1 MILHQR
7 LEKKTRMP
15 NGLAILVSSLLLSV
29 LSVHAQNGSSS
40 EGQPPYGGTV
50 YIDGGWIT
58 PADTSS
64 FIEKVSLG
72 IERVTM
78 YDRRVPAFTDV
89 DAHSYEL
96 AYGNGVVV
104 VARVNTEFDEAT
116 ALTLADKWGFVLGQ
130 MPLGLIDHLGELH
143 IQPGD
148 ELMGGNGFT
157 NPTHVLIHEDHGAN
171 NLANGWAE
179 EEVLHELGHAVFQP
193 RVEDADWVAA
203 QNTDPCFISDYAR
216 DNPIRED
223 VAETLGPYLAMKFLS
238 ERVAEA
244 DGTKIANCIA
254 ARSLVLDS
262 WFADMNLSYS
272 PFSSAPAPE
281 SVLRVA
287 LEEPVAGQVHTGVGN
302 LRGWAV
308 ATEGVKRVEILID
321 GVPSFDAPYGGAR
334 GDVGG
339 AFPDIADSSESG
351 FSLAFNY
358 SELQA
363 GPHTITAVAHDGLNA
378 IVESSA
384 NFEVVSFP
392 EFIQGEGAVNM
403 SGGSCVVSSDEVSIV
418 DAVINNT
425 PYNLLLKWRTA
436 EQGFEVVE
444 IR

>member
-1 MILHQR
+1 
-7 LEKKTRMP
+7 
-15 NGLAILVSSLLLSV
+15 
-29 LSVHAQNGSSS
+29 
-40 EGQPPYGGTV
+40 
-50 YIDGGWIT
+50 
-58 PADTSS
+58 
-64 FIEKVSLG
+64 
-72 IERVTM
+72 M

-179 EEVLHELGHAVFQP
+179 EEVLHELGHAVFQT
-193 RVEDADWVAA
+193 RIEGADWVAA

-216 DNPIRED
+216 DFPIRED
-223 VAETLGPYLAMKFLS
+223 VAETLGPYLALKFLS
-238 ERVAEA
+238 GRVSEA
-244 DGTKIANCIA
+244 DESKIANCIA
-254 ARSLVLDS
+254 ARSSVLDS

-272 PFSSAPAPE
+272 PLSGVPAPE
-281 SVLRVA
+281 SIIRVA
-287 LEEPVAGQVHTGVGN
+287 LEEPLAGQVHTGVRN

-308 ATEGVKRVEILID
+308 ATEGVTRVEILIN
-321 GVPSFDAPYGGAR
+321 GVLAFDAPYGGPR
-334 GDVGG
+334 GDVWG
-339 AFPDIADSSESG
+339 AFPDTADSSQSG

-363 GPHTITAVAHDGLNA
+363 GPHTITAVAYDGLDA
-378 IVESSA
+378 IAESSA
-384 NFEVVSFP
+384 NFEVVRFP
-392 EFIQGEGAVNM
+392 EFIQGKEAVNL
-403 SGGSCVVSSDEVSIV
+403 SGGSCAVSSDEVSIV
-418 DAVINNT
+418 DTVINDT

-436 EQGFEVVE
+436 EQGFEMIE